1 MVIPTFNSAP
11 FIAEAIQ
18 SVQEQTY
25 VNWEIVEVDGSTRMG
40 LRKLSLNFI

>member
-25 VNWEIVEVDGSTRMG
+25 VNGKLYEVDGKHGWDCRNY
-40 LRKLSLNFI
+40 L